1 MTTSSIST
9 PGVWRSQKT
18 ERRRL
23 LLPFDRLAIGAK
35 VRVIPNHVCMTAA
48 AYGAYT
54 VVDGGTEI
62 IDTWGRCNGW

>member
-1 MTTSSIST
+1 VHQEHGLVVGND
-9 PGVWRSQKT
+9 P
-18 ERRRL
+18 
-23 LLPFDRLAIGAK
+23 LPFDRLAIGAK